1 MRAASPS
8 VALGCATFAAVL
20 LLLCLA
26 EPTHAGIAPNTALA
40 VKIPAHKD
48 ECFYEDVKAAGTKV
62 YLHFMVTQGGSLD
75 IDASIY
81 GPDATLI
88 WATEKERESRVLF
101 KAKLPGQHKV
111 CFSNK
116 MSTITTKTVAF
127 TVQAGDVGESSSDRN
142 VDPME
147 RAIVHI
153 AQGVNEIKNDQQYL
167 RTRER
172 VHRDTAES
180 TNTRVLLW
188 SFAENLLIVAMGFGH
203 LWYLKRLFESRR
215 AV

>member
-1 MRAASPS
+1 MHSSLP
-8 VALGCATFAAVL
+8 L
-20 LLLCLA
+20 LLVAALIVLCLVPA
-26 EPTHAGIAPNTALA
+26 AHANIAANTALA
-40 VKIPAHKD
+40 VKVPAHKD

-62 YLHFMVTQGGSLD
+62 YLHFMVTTGGSLD
-75 IDASIY
+75 IDASIF
-81 GPDATLI
+81 GPDGALI

-101 KAKLPGQHKV
+101 KAKLPGQHKF

-116 MSTITTKTVAF
+116 MSTVTTKTVAF
-127 TVQAGDVGESSSDRN
+127 TVQAGDVGDSSSERN

-147 RAIVHI
+147 RAILHI
-153 AQGVNEIKNDQQYL
+153 SQGINEIKNDQQYL

-188 SFAENLLIVAMGFGH
+188 SFAENGLIVAMGFGH

-215 AV
+215 PV

>member
-1 MRAASPS
+1 M
-8 VALGCATFAAVL
+8 LKAAVL
-20 LLLCLA
+20 LVLVSQIV
-26 EPTHAGIAPNTALA
+26 GSIAPNTALA
-40 VKIPAHKD
+40 VKVPAHKD

-62 YLHFMVTQGGSLD
+62 YLHFMVTTGGALD

-81 GPDATLI
+81 GPDTGLI
-88 WATEKERESRVLF
+88 WSTEKERESRVLF
-101 KAKLPGQHKV
+101 KAKLPGQHKF

-116 MSTITTKTVAF
+116 MSTITVKTVAF
-127 TVQAGDVGESSSDRN
+127 TIQAGDAAESTADHN

-147 RAIVHI
+147 RAILHI
-153 AQGVNEIKNDQQYL
+153 SQGVSEIKNDQQYL

-188 SFAENLLIVAMGFGH
+188 SLAEVSLIVFMGFGH

>member
-1 MRAASPS
+1 MLLHLAFLAAFFVSQIACS
-8 VALGCATFAAVL
+8 
-20 LLLCLA
+20 
-26 EPTHAGIAPNTALA
+26 IAPNTALA
-40 VKIPAHKD
+40 VKVPAHKD
-48 ECFYEDVKAAGTKV
+48 ECFYEDVKSAGTKV
-62 YLHFMVTQGGSLD
+62 YLHFMVTTGGALD
-75 IDASIY
+75 IDAAIY
-81 GPDATLI
+81 GPDMALI

-101 KAKLPGQHKV
+101 KAKLPGQHKF

-116 MSTITTKTVAF
+116 MSTITVKTVAF
-127 TVQAGDVGESSSDRN
+127 TIQAGDPAESNADHT

-153 AQGVNEIKNDQQYL
+153 SQGVHEIKNDQQYL

-180 TNTRVLLW
+180 TNTRVLMW
-188 SFAENLLIVAMGFGH
+188 SLAEVALIVVMGFGH